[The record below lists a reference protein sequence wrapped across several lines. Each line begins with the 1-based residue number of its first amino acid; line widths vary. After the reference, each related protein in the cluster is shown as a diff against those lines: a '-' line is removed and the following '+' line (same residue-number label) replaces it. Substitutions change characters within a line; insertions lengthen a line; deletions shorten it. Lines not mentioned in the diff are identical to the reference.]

1 MATSLGMRKLLS
13 SSIDRLKGHEPDIK
27 VTGNKR
33 AKVIAVAAQ
42 KGGVGKTT
50 STVNLACGLV
60 KQGLSV
66 LIIDVDAQ
74 GHVGSAL
81 REHFRDPVTSLSDC
95 LLSEKPKDLMEC
107 VVATEIEGLSISG
120 PDKRLSETEHLLS
133 TRVGREYVLKGTL
146 DNARSLFDIILI
158 DCPPNLGNL
167 TLNALVAADY
177 VLVPCDMSLLA
188 FEGVADLMST
198 VLMVTQRLGQPVE
211 ILGILRTRVDG
222 RTRQMN
228 TVIGDALSENYGRY
242 LLDTYIPMNSALAK
256 AQAVGVSAFQME
268 RRAKGV
274 SAYAALATEV
284 LQRLDLE
291 HTVAATL

>member
-13 SSIDRLKGHEPDIK
+13 SSIDRLKGHEPEIS

-33 AKVIAVAAQ
+33 AKVVAVAAQ

-60 KQGLSV
+60 KNGLSV
-66 LIIDVDAQ
+66 LVIDVDAQ

-81 REHFRDPVTSLSDC
+81 REHFIDPVTSLSEC
-95 LLSEKPKDLMEC
+95 LLSERPKDLMEC

-158 DCPPNLGNL
+158 DCPPNLG
-167 TLNALVAADY
+167 
-177 VLVPCDMSLLA
+177 S
-188 FEGVADLMST
+188 
-198 VLMVTQRLGQPVE
+198 
-211 ILGILRTRVDG
+211 I
-222 RTRQMN
+222 
-228 TVIGDALSENYGRY
+228 
-242 LLDTYIPMNSALAK
+242 
-256 AQAVGVSAFQME
+256 
-268 RRAKGV
+268 
-274 SAYAALATEV
+274 
-284 LQRLDLE
+284 
-291 HTVAATL
+291 